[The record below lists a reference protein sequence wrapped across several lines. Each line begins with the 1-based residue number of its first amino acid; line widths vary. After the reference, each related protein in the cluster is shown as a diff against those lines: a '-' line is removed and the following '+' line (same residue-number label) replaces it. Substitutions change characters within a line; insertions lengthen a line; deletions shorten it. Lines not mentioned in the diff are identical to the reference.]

1 MSRSQLEKTASY
13 MDKLAYGGA
22 ASGITGALANA
33 AAKNPWAALTIGGV
47 SFGAANALG
56 QKALSASSQ
65 PVDTTSYEINRMLRP
80 GLMGAMTR
88 IQADEQIAKSLLGTF
103 DDIGGRVL
111 DSTLDEVSK
120 KLRKSK
126 LAPSQKQILED
137 LIASDEI
144 ISKADPEALQSVYSS
159 MLEAAPTIAAKH
171 KESVR
176 SFLRQGLAHEG
187 GIDPMTIGQ
196 LARAEAAVRGKN
208 LSNLT

>member
-1 MSRSQLEKTASY
+1 MRKSQLEKTSAY
-13 MDKLAYGGA
+13 MDKIAYGGA
-22 ASGITGALANA
+22 SRGITGALAEA
-33 AAKNPWAALTIGGV
+33 VAKNPWAALTAGGV
-47 SFGAANALG
+47 SFGVANALG
-56 QKALSASSQ
+56 QKALGAASQ
-65 PVDTTSYEINRMLRP
+65 PMDTTSYEINKMLRP
-80 GLMGAMTR
+80 GVMGAMTR
-88 IQADEQIAKSLLGTF
+88 IQADEQIAKSLLGTM
-103 DDIGGRVL
+103 DDLSGRVL
-111 DSTLDEVSK
+111 DNSLDAVSK
-120 KLRKSK
+120 KIRSAE
-126 LAPSQKQILED
+126 LAPKQKAILED
-137 LIASDEI
+137 LISSDEV